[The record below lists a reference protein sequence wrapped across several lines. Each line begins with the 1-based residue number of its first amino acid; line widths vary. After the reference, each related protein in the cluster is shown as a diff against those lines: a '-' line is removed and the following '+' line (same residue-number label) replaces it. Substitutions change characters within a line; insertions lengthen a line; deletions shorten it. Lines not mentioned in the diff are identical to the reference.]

1 MQFRGPVLL
10 LSMLGSGWFGFFVA
24 WLLGNREACPDLSQ
38 ALLQSR
44 EVEGRKAE
52 ASSSRGTQ
60 RPTANGQWQQQQQ
73 RAWSGCVWP
82 SARHEHSHCAM
93 GQARAAGLTGPGP
106 NLAGQAPTAK
116 ASFKKTTG
124 STVEC
129 AAEKKQMRS
138 SLGKVFLGMGRA
150 LVCCVCSLIGGSTG
164 VVDRRTRWENLV
176 VGLGL
181 R

>member
-1 MQFRGPVLL
+1 
-10 LSMLGSGWFGFFVA
+10 
-24 WLLGNREACPDLSQ
+24 
-38 ALLQSR
+38 
-44 EVEGRKAE
+44 
-52 ASSSRGTQ
+52 
-60 RPTANGQWQQQQQ
+60 
-73 RAWSGCVWP
+73 
-82 SARHEHSHCAM
+82 M

-138 SLGKVFLGMGRA
+138 SLGKVFLEMGRA